1 MPSLFF
7 PYCHCWG
14 TSATWMLSSQ
24 KWTNSSHSFETSLL
38 NISIQVQLRSPPHP
52 PAHPVLKHSISDT
65 TATSAAR
72 WVVGFTQVEHGTE
85 GLCVGKQTKKHY
97 RTESPTTHNYSFAAL
112 PLEQTTAFNGNGLF
126 SKEHSGL
133 QLILTENRSTI
144 RPLLVL
150 ILNSTISLVKT
161 LEQGIRSAQQTMG
174 EQWI

>member
-1 MPSLFF
+1 M
-7 PYCHCWG
+7 
-14 TSATWMLSSQ
+14 
-24 KWTNSSHSFETSLL
+24 
-38 NISIQVQLRSPPHP
+38 
-52 PAHPVLKHSISDT
+52 LKHSISDT

-85 GLCVGKQTKKHY
+85 GLRVGKQTKKHY
-97 RTESPTTHNYSFAAL
+97 QTESPTTHNYSFAAL

-161 LEQGIRSAQQTMG
+161 VEQGIRSAQQTMG